1 MANYDVYLNVFLEE
15 SKENIQELND
25 LLLEL
30 EKDKSNLEIINEI
43 FRVIHT
49 LKGMAGTMEFDTL
62 AKFSH
67 KLENVLD
74 SLRNKKIDLTDDL
87 MDFLFKASDALEESI
102 SDIAQG
108 GKGGIEKLEK
118 LLDKIDSYGE
128 LTGSSKPPK
137 DKITEKEENLDK
149 QRNNLYSKMDNET
162 KELLEKVFK
171 KAKERN
177 LNFLILNVILEDGV
191 QLKQARAYA
200 IHHKL
205 EDNGCEIV
213 YTYPS
218 VEEIEKENFD
228 KELIFGV
235 VTSKSIGEIAELVNK
250 VAEVESVY
258 VDEFSTNNLF
268 FSREENKDE
277 EEELKQEGLENNKK
291 EVKLSKS
298 IRVDIN
304 KLDELMNLMAEL
316 VIAQSRIIETLSKYD
331 VKDVDESLTQLSRI
345 TLDLQNVVMKIRMVP
360 VAFVFN
366 RFPRLVRDLAKE
378 LGKKVNFVIQGEE
391 TELDRTVVDE
401 IGEPL
406 VHLLRNSIDHG
417 IEGPHERLAKGKPE
431 TGTLKL
437 SARHEGNGVI
447 IEVEDDGKG
456 FDKNEILR
464 TAINKGLISSSEAS
478 KLSDEEIYNF
488 VFLPGF
494 STKTAATELSGR
506 GVGMDVV
513 KSTIESLKGTI
524 SLETKKEKGTK
535 ISISLPLTLAIIE
548 ALLIT
553 VNEHVYAIPIA
564 NIDTTQRMSDGEL
577 KVVQGQE
584 VFLLRG
590 EVMPVVRLRKLF
602 GYEKKK
608 GSSNE
613 YIIIVKMGNKKY
625 GVVVDKLLGQDD
637 IVIKSLGSL
646 MNDVKEFS
654 GGAIL
659 GDGRIALILDVASL
673 I

>member
-1 MANYDVYLNVFLEE
+1 LANYDVYLNVFLEE

-316 VIAQSRIIETLSKYD
+316 VIARSRIIETLSKYD

>member
-1 MANYDVYLNVFLEE
+1 MSNYDVYLNVFLEE

-30 EKDKSNLEIINEI
+30 EKDKSNLEIINDI

-74 SLRNKKIDLTDDL
+74 SLRNKKIDLADDL
-87 MDFLFKASDALEESI
+87 MDFLFNASDALEESI

-108 GKGGIEKLEK
+108 GNGDVEKLEK
-118 LLDKIDSYGE
+118 LLEKIDSYE
-128 LTGSSKPPK
+128 ESTGSSKPSR
-137 DKITEKEENLDK
+137 DKTNEKEENLDK
-149 QRNNLYSKMDNET
+149 QNNGIYSKMDDET
-162 KELLEKVFK
+162 KELLEDVFE

-177 LNFLILNVILEDGV
+177 LNFLILKVILEDGV

-268 FSREENKDE
+268 GSKEENKDE
-277 EEELKQEGLENNKK
+277 EKESKQEGLENNKK

-316 VIAQSRIIETLSKYD
+316 VIARSRIIETLSKYD
-331 VKDVDESLTQLSRI
+331 VKEVDESLTQLSRI

-406 VHLLRNSIDHG
+406 VHLLRNSLDHG

-447 IEVEDDGKG
+447 IEIEDDGKG

-464 TAINKGLISSSEAS
+464 TAIDKGLISSSEAS
-478 KLSDEEIYNF
+478 KLSDDEIYNF

-494 STKTAATELSGR
+494 STKVVSTELSGR

-524 SLETKKEKGTK
+524 SLETKKGKGTK

-608 GSSNE
+608 DSSNE
-613 YIIIVKMGNKKY
+613 YIIIVKLGNKKY

-646 MNDVKEFS
+646 LNDVKEFS

>member
-316 VIAQSRIIETLSKYD
+316 VIARSRIIETLSKYD

-646 MNDVKEFS
+646 LNDVKEFS

>member
-1 MANYDVYLNVFLEE
+1 LSNYDVYLNVFLEE

-30 EKDKSNLEIINEI
+30 EKDKSNLEIINDI

-87 MDFLFKASDALEESI
+87 MDFLFNASDALEESI
-102 SDIAQG
+102 SNIAQG
-108 GKGGIEKLEK
+108 GNGGIEKLEK
-118 LLDKIDSYGE
+118 LLDKIDSYE
-128 LTGSSKPPK
+128 ESTGSSKPLK
-137 DKITEKEENLDK
+137 DETTEKEENLDK
-149 QRNNLYSKMDNET
+149 QNNNIYAKMDDDT
-162 KELLEKVFK
+162 KEVLENVLK

-177 LNFLILNVILEDGV
+177 LNFLILKVILEDGV

-205 EDNGCEIV
+205 EENGCEIV

-218 VEEIEKENFD
+218 IEEIEKENFD

-258 VDEFSTNNLF
+258 VDEFSTSNLF
-268 FSREENKDE
+268 GSKKENKDE
-277 EEELKQEGLENNKK
+277 EKESKQEGLENNKK
-291 EVKLSKS
+291 EVKLSRS

-316 VIAQSRIIETLSKYD
+316 VIARSRIIETLSKYD
-331 VKDVDESLTQLSRI
+331 VKEVDDSLTQLSRI

-401 IGEPL
+401 VGEPL
-406 VHLLRNSIDHG
+406 VHLLRNSLDHG

-447 IEVEDDGKG
+447 IEIEDDGKG

-464 TAINKGLISSSEAS
+464 TAINKGLISSSEGS
-478 KLSDEEIYNF
+478 KLSDDEIYNF

-494 STKTAATELSGR
+494 STKTVSTELSGR

-524 SLETKKEKGTK
+524 SLETKKGKGTK

-564 NIDTTQRMSDGEL
+564 NIDTTQRKSDGEL

-590 EVMPVVRLRKLF
+590 EVMPLVRLRKLF

-608 GSSNE
+608 DSSNE
-613 YIIIVKMGNKKY
+613 YIIIVRLGNKKY
-625 GVVVDKLLGQDD
+625 GVVVDKLLGQED

-646 MNDVKEFS
+646 LNDVKEFS

>member
-1 MANYDVYLNVFLEE
+1 MSNYDVYLNVFLEE

-30 EKDKSNLEIINEI
+30 EKDKSNLEIINNI

-108 GKGGIEKLEK
+108 GNGGIEKLEK
-118 LLDKIDSYGE
+118 LLDKIDLYGE
-128 LTGSSKPPK
+128 LAGSSKPPK
-137 DKITEKEENLDK
+137 DKTTEKEENTGK
-149 QRNNLYSKMDNET
+149 QSNDIYSKMGEET
-162 KELLEKVFK
+162 KELLEDVFK

-177 LNFLILNVILEDGV
+177 LNFLILKVILEDGV

-268 FSREENKDE
+268 RSKEMNEDE
-277 EEELKQEGLENNKK
+277 EKESNQKGVENNKK

-304 KLDELMNLMAEL
+304 KLDDLMNLMAEL
-316 VIAQSRIIETLSKYD
+316 VIARSRIIETLSKYD
-331 VKDVDESLTQLSRI
+331 VKEVDESLTQLSRI

-378 LGKKVNFVIQGEE
+378 VGKKVNFVIQGEE

-464 TAINKGLISSSEAS
+464 TAINKGLTSSSEAS

-494 STKTAATELSGR
+494 STKTVSTELSGR

-564 NIDTTQRMSDGEL
+564 NIDTTQRISDGEL

-590 EVMPVVRLRKLF
+590 EVMPIVRLRKLF
-602 GYEKKK
+602 GYEKKND
-608 GSSNE
+608 SSNE
-613 YIIIVKMGNKKY
+613 YIIIVKVGNKKY

-646 MNDVKEFS
+646 LNDVKEFS

>member
-1 MANYDVYLNVFLEE
+1 LSNYDVYLNVFLEE

-30 EKDKSNLEIINEI
+30 EKDKSNVEIINNI

-108 GKGGIEKLEK
+108 GNGGIEKLEK

-128 LTGSSKPPK
+128 STGSSKSLK
-137 DKITEKEENLDK
+137 DKTTEKEENLDK
-149 QRNNLYSKMDNET
+149 QNNGIYSKMDDET
-162 KELLEKVFK
+162 KELLENVFE

-177 LNFLILNVILEDGV
+177 LNFLILKVILEDGV

-258 VDEFSTNNLF
+258 VDEFSTNNLLL
-268 FSREENKDE
+268 SEEKHAE
-277 EEELKQEGLENNKK
+277 EESKQEGLENNKK
-291 EVKLSKS
+291 EVKLSRS

-316 VIAQSRIIETLSKYD
+316 VIARSRIIETLSKYD
-331 VKDVDESLTQLSRI
+331 VKEVDESLTQLSRI

-406 VHLLRNSIDHG
+406 VHLLRNSLDHG

-447 IEVEDDGKG
+447 IEIEDDGKG

-464 TAINKGLISSSEAS
+464 TAIDKGLISSSEAS
-478 KLSDEEIYNF
+478 KLSDDEIYNF

-494 STKTAATELSGR
+494 STKTVSTELSGR

-608 GSSNE
+608 DSSNE
-613 YIIIVKMGNKKY
+613 YIIVVKVGNKKY

-646 MNDVKEFS
+646 LNDVKEFS

>member
-1 MANYDVYLNVFLEE
+1 LSNYDVYLNVFLEE

-30 EKDKSNLEIINEI
+30 EKDKSNLEIINDI

-74 SLRNKKIDLTDDL
+74 SLRNKKIDLADDL
-87 MDFLFKASDALEESI
+87 MDFLFNASDALEESI

-108 GKGGIEKLEK
+108 GNGDVEKLEK
-118 LLDKIDSYGE
+118 LLEKIDSYE
-128 LTGSSKPPK
+128 ESTGSSKPSK
-137 DKITEKEENLDK
+137 DKTTEKEENLDK
-149 QRNNLYSKMDNET
+149 QNNGIYSKMDDET
-162 KELLEKVFK
+162 KELLEDVFE

-177 LNFLILNVILEDGV
+177 LNFLILKVILEDGV

-268 FSREENKDE
+268 GSKEENKDE
-277 EEELKQEGLENNKK
+277 EKESKQEGLENNKK

-316 VIAQSRIIETLSKYD
+316 VIARSRIIETLSKYD
-331 VKDVDESLTQLSRI
+331 VKEVDESLTQLSRI

-406 VHLLRNSIDHG
+406 VHLLRNSLDHG

-431 TGTLKL
+431 IGTLKL

-447 IEVEDDGKG
+447 IEIEDDGKG

-464 TAINKGLISSSEAS
+464 TAIDKGLISSSEAS
-478 KLSDEEIYNF
+478 KLSDDEIYNF

-494 STKTAATELSGR
+494 STKVVSTELSGR

-524 SLETKKEKGTK
+524 SLETKKGKGTK

-608 GSSNE
+608 DSSNE
-613 YIIIVKMGNKKY
+613 YIIIVKLGNKKY

-646 MNDVKEFS
+646 LNDVKEFS